1 MRIDLYNIKKK
12 GMQMAVVTTG
22 AVLMSFTSLFAVPGF
37 SVIAEETK
45 EEVEQQKEEA
55 QQGQAEAKANAEK
68 YQKKVDKLT
77 ATVNELDKQ
86 ATDISTQIV
95 QKKQEAD
102 DLQTEIDETQTKLAE
117 AQVSEDNQYV
127 AMKKRIQYLY
137 EEGDVEYIDAL
148 MSSASFE
155 DSLNKSEYVDQLSSY
170 DQKQLDK
177 LVKTKNDIAE
187 YEQTLKDDLADVK
200 KVQADLEQKQS
211 DLDAVIS
218 QKNEEINK
226 YSGDAAMQQ
235 ALAEEYARQESELDD
250 KLAEIARQEAAR
262 LEEERKQ
269 EELRKQQEQQEDNN
283 GGADDTDNS
292 GSDDNSG
299 GDDSN
304 NTGGSSTGTGRFIW
318 PVSGPITDYFGPRES
333 PTAGA
338 SSNHMGI
345 DIGCSYGVPIAA
357 ADSGVVTVAE
367 WGESGG
373 NYVMIDHGNG
383 FVTMYLH
390 NSSLAVSVG
399 DVVSQGQTIAY
410 AGSTGYSTGTHCHFS
425 VFLNGSYVNPLDYL

>member
-1 MRIDLYNIKKK
+1 MRIDLYKIKKK
-12 GMQMAVVTTG
+12 GMQVAVVTTG
-22 AVLMSFTSLFAVPGF
+22 ALLMSFTSIFAAPVF
-37 SVIAEETK
+37 SVHAEETK
-45 EEVEQQKEEA
+45 EDVEQQKEEA
-55 QQGQAEAKANAEK
+55 QQAQEEANANAEK

-77 ATVNELDKQ
+77 AAVNELDKQ

-95 QKKQEAD
+95 EKKQQAE
-102 DLQTEIDETQTKLAE
+102 DLQNEIDETQTKLAE
-117 AQVSEDNQYV
+117 AQVSEDNQYE

-137 EEGDVEYIDAL
+137 EEGDVAYIDAL

-155 DSLNKSEYVDQLSSY
+155 DSLNKSEYVDQLSTY
-170 DQKQLDK
+170 DQKQLNK

-187 YEQTLKDDLADVK
+187 YQQTLKDDLADVE
-200 KVQADLEQKQS
+200 KVKADLETKQADL
-211 DLDAVIS
+211 DDVIS
-218 QKNEEINK
+218 QKNAEINK
-226 YSGDAAMQQ
+226 YSDDVEMQK
-235 ALAEEYARQESELDD
+235 ALAAEYAKQESELDD
-250 KLAEIARQEAAR
+250 KLAELARQEQQR

-269 EELRKQQEQQEDNN
+269 REAEQQQQDNN
-283 GGADDTDNS
+283 GGSDNS
-292 GSDDNSG
+292 GSDSDNSG
-299 GDDSN
+299 SN
-304 NTGGSSTGTGRFIW
+304 NGGSGQFIW

-357 ADSGVVTVAE
+357 ADAGVVTVAE

>member
-1 MRIDLYNIKKK
+1 MMRIDLYKIKKK
-12 GMQMAVVTTG
+12 GMQVAVVTTG
-22 AVLMSFTSLFAVPGF
+22 ALLMSFTSIFAAPVF
-37 SVIAEETK
+37 SVHAEETK
-45 EEVEQQKEEA
+45 EDVEQQKEEA
-55 QQGQAEAKANAEK
+55 QQAQEEANDNAEK

-77 ATVNELDKQ
+77 AAVNELDKQ

-95 QKKQEAD
+95 EKKQQAE
-102 DLQTEIDETQTKLAE
+102 DLQNEIDETQTKLAE
-117 AQVSEDNQYV
+117 AQVSEDNQYE

-137 EEGDVEYIDAL
+137 EEGDVAYIDAL

-155 DSLNKSEYVDQLSSY
+155 DSLNKSEYVDQLSTY
-170 DQKQLDK
+170 DQKQLNK

-187 YEQTLKDDLADVK
+187 YQQTLKDDLADVE
-200 KVQADLEQKQS
+200 KVKADLETKQADL
-211 DLDAVIS
+211 DDVIS
-218 QKNEEINK
+218 QKNAEINK
-226 YSGDAAMQQ
+226 YSDDVEMQK
-235 ALAEEYARQESELDD
+235 ALAAEYAKQESELDD
-250 KLAEIARQEAAR
+250 KLAELARQEQQR

-269 EELRKQQEQQEDNN
+269 REAEQQQQDNN
-283 GGADDTDNS
+283 GGSDNS
-292 GSDDNSG
+292 GSDSDNSG
-299 GDDSN
+299 SN
-304 NTGGSSTGTGRFIW
+304 NGGSTTGSGQFIW

-357 ADSGVVTVAE
+357 ADAGVVTVAE

>member
-1 MRIDLYNIKKK
+1 
-12 GMQMAVVTTG
+12 
-22 AVLMSFTSLFAVPGF
+22 MSFTSLFAVPGF
-37 SVIAEETK
+37 SVHAEETK

-86 ATDISTQIV
+86 VTDISTQIV

>member
-1 MRIDLYNIKKK
+1 MMRIDLYKIKKK
-12 GMQMAVVTTG
+12 GMQVAVVTTG
-22 AVLMSFTSLFAVPGF
+22 ALLMSFTSIFAAPVF
-37 SVIAEETK
+37 SVHAEETK
-45 EEVEQQKEEA
+45 EDVEQQKEEA
-55 QQGQAEAKANAEK
+55 QQAQEEANANAEK

-77 ATVNELDKQ
+77 AAVNELDKQ

-95 QKKQEAD
+95 EKKQQAE
-102 DLQTEIDETQTKLAE
+102 DLQNEIDETQTKLAE
-117 AQVSEDNQYV
+117 AQVSEDNQYE

-137 EEGDVEYIDAL
+137 EEGDVAYIDAL

-155 DSLNKSEYVDQLSSY
+155 DSLNKSEYVDQLSTY
-170 DQKQLDK
+170 DQKQLNK

-187 YEQTLKDDLADVK
+187 YQQTLKDDLADVE
-200 KVQADLEQKQS
+200 KVKADLETKQADL
-211 DLDAVIS
+211 DDVIS
-218 QKNEEINK
+218 QKNAEINK
-226 YSGDAAMQQ
+226 YSDDVEMQK
-235 ALAEEYARQESELDD
+235 ALAAEYAKQESELDD
-250 KLAEIARQEAAR
+250 KLAELARQEQQR

-269 EELRKQQEQQEDNN
+269 REAEQQQQDNN
-283 GGADDTDNS
+283 GGSDNS
-292 GSDDNSG
+292 GSDSG
-299 GDDSN
+299 ST
-304 NTGGSSTGTGRFIW
+304 TGSGQFIW

-357 ADSGVVTVAE
+357 ADAGVVTVAE

>member
-1 MRIDLYNIKKK
+1 MMRIDLYKIKKK
-12 GMQMAVVTTG
+12 GMQVAVVTTG
-22 AVLMSFTSLFAVPGF
+22 ALLMSFTTIFAAPVF
-37 SVIAEETK
+37 SVHAEETK

-55 QQGQAEAKANAEK
+55 QQAQEEANANAEK

-77 ATVNELDKQ
+77 AAVNELDKQ

-95 QKKQEAD
+95 EKKQEAE
-102 DLQTEIDETQTKLAE
+102 DLQNEIDETQTKLAE
-117 AQVSEDNQYV
+117 AQVSEDNQYE

-137 EEGDVEYIDAL
+137 EEGDVAYIDAL

-155 DSLNKSEYVDQLSSY
+155 DSLNKSEYVDQLSTY
-170 DQKQLDK
+170 DQKQLNK
-177 LVKTKNDIAE
+177 LVKTKNDKAE
-187 YEQTLKDDLADVK
+187 YQQTLKDDLADVE
-200 KVQADLEQKQS
+200 KVKADLETKQADL
-211 DLDAVIS
+211 DDVIS
-218 QKNEEINK
+218 QKNAEINK
-226 YSGDAAMQQ
+226 YSDDVEMQK
-235 ALAEEYARQESELDD
+235 ALAAEYAKQESELDD
-250 KLAEIARQEAAR
+250 KLAELARQEQQR

-269 EELRKQQEQQEDNN
+269 REAEQQQQDNN
-283 GGADDTDNS
+283 GGSDNS
-292 GSDDNSG
+292 GSDSDNSG
-299 GDDSN
+299 SN
-304 NTGGSSTGTGRFIW
+304 NGGSTTGSGRFIW

>member
-1 MRIDLYNIKKK
+1 MMRIDLYKIKKK
-12 GMQMAVVTTG
+12 GMQVAVVTTG
-22 AVLMSFTSLFAVPGF
+22 ALLMSFTSIFAAPVF
-37 SVIAEETK
+37 SVHAEETK
-45 EEVEQQKEEA
+45 EDVEQQKEEA
-55 QQGQAEAKANAEK
+55 QQAQEEANANAEK

-77 ATVNELDKQ
+77 AAVNELDKQ

-95 QKKQEAD
+95 EKKQQAE
-102 DLQTEIDETQTKLAE
+102 DLQNEIDETQTKLAE
-117 AQVSEDNQYV
+117 AQVSEDNQYE

-137 EEGDVEYIDAL
+137 EEGDVAYIDAL

-155 DSLNKSEYVDQLSSY
+155 DSLNKSEYVDQLSTY
-170 DQKQLDK
+170 DQKQLNK

-187 YEQTLKDDLADVK
+187 YQQTLKDDLADVE
-200 KVQADLEQKQS
+200 KVKADLETKQADL
-211 DLDAVIS
+211 DDVIS
-218 QKNEEINK
+218 QKNAEINK
-226 YSGDAAMQQ
+226 YSDDVEMQK
-235 ALAEEYARQESELDD
+235 ALAAEYAKQESELDD
-250 KLAEIARQEAAR
+250 KLAELARQEQQR

-269 EELRKQQEQQEDNN
+269 REAEQQQQDNN
-283 GGADDTDNS
+283 GGSDNS
-292 GSDDNSG
+292 GSDSDNSG
-299 GDDSN
+299 SN
-304 NTGGSSTGTGRFIW
+304 NGGSTTGSGQFIW

-357 ADSGVVTVAE
+357 ADAGVVTVAE

-425 VFLNGSYVNPLDYL
+425 VFLKGSYVNPLDYL

>member
-1 MRIDLYNIKKK
+1 MRIDLYKIKKK
-12 GMQMAVVTTG
+12 GMQVAVVTTG
-22 AVLMSFTSLFAVPGF
+22 ALLMSFTSIFAAPVF
-37 SVIAEETK
+37 SVHAEETK

-55 QQGQAEAKANAEK
+55 QQAQEEANANAEK

-77 ATVNELDKQ
+77 AAVNELDKQ

-95 QKKQEAD
+95 EKKQEAEN
-102 DLQTEIDETQTKLAE
+102 LQNEIDETQTKLAE
-117 AQVSEDNQYV
+117 AQVSEDNQYE

-137 EEGDVEYIDAL
+137 EEGDVAYIDAL

-155 DSLNKSEYVDQLSSY
+155 DSLNKSEYVDQLSTY
-170 DQKQLDK
+170 DQKQLNK

-187 YEQTLKDDLADVK
+187 YQQTLKDDLADVE
-200 KVQADLEQKQS
+200 KVKADLETKQADL
-211 DLDAVIS
+211 DDVIS
-218 QKNEEINK
+218 QKNAEINK
-226 YSGDAAMQQ
+226 YSDDVEMQK
-235 ALAEEYARQESELDD
+235 ALAAEYAKQESELDD
-250 KLAEIARQEAAR
+250 KLAELARQEQQR
-262 LEEERKQ
+262 LEAERKQ
-269 EELRKQQEQQEDNN
+269 REAEQQQQDNN
-283 GGADDTDNS
+283 GGSDNS
-292 GSDDNSG
+292 GSDSDNSG
-299 GDDSN
+299 SN
-304 NTGGSSTGTGRFIW
+304 NGGSTTGSGQFIW

-357 ADSGVVTVAE
+357 ADAGVVTVAE

>member
-1 MRIDLYNIKKK
+1 MRIDLYKIKKK
-12 GMQMAVVTTG
+12 GMQVAVVTTG
-22 AVLMSFTSLFAVPGF
+22 ALLMSFTSIFAAPVF
-37 SVIAEETK
+37 SVHAEETK
-45 EEVEQQKEEA
+45 EDVEQQKEEA
-55 QQGQAEAKANAEK
+55 QQAQEEANANAEK

-77 ATVNELDKQ
+77 AAVNELDKQ

-95 QKKQEAD
+95 EKKQQAE
-102 DLQTEIDETQTKLAE
+102 DLQNEIDETQTKLAE
-117 AQVSEDNQYV
+117 AQVSEDNQYE

-137 EEGDVEYIDAL
+137 EEGDVAYIDAL

-155 DSLNKSEYVDQLSSY
+155 DSLNKSEYVDQLSTY
-170 DQKQLDK
+170 DQKQLNK

-187 YEQTLKDDLADVK
+187 YQQTLKDDLADVE
-200 KVQADLEQKQS
+200 KVKADLETKQADL
-211 DLDAVIS
+211 DDVIS
-218 QKNEEINK
+218 QKNAEINK
-226 YSGDAAMQQ
+226 YSDDVEMQK
-235 ALAEEYARQESELDD
+235 ALAAEYAKQESELDD
-250 KLAEIARQEAAR
+250 KLAELARQEQQR

-269 EELRKQQEQQEDNN
+269 REAEQQQDNN
-283 GGADDTDNS
+283 GGSDNS
-292 GSDDNSG
+292 GSDSDNSG
-299 GDDSN
+299 SN
-304 NTGGSSTGTGRFIW
+304 NGGSTTGSGQFIW

-357 ADSGVVTVAE
+357 ADAGVVTVAE

>member
-1 MRIDLYNIKKK
+1 MRIDLYKIKKK
-12 GMQMAVVTTG
+12 GMQVAVVTTG
-22 AVLMSFTSLFAVPGF
+22 ALLMSFTSIFASPVF
-37 SVIAEETK
+37 SVHAEETK
-45 EEVEQQKEEA
+45 EDVEQQKEEA
-55 QQGQAEAKANAEK
+55 QQAQEEANANAEK

-77 ATVNELDKQ
+77 AAVNELDKQ

-95 QKKQEAD
+95 EKKQQAE
-102 DLQTEIDETQTKLAE
+102 DLQNEIDETQTKLAE
-117 AQVSEDNQYV
+117 AQVSEDNQYE

-137 EEGDVEYIDAL
+137 EEGDVAYIDAL

-155 DSLNKSEYVDQLSSY
+155 DSLNKSEYVDQLSTY
-170 DQKQLDK
+170 DQKQLNK

-187 YEQTLKDDLADVK
+187 YQQTLKDDLADVE
-200 KVQADLEQKQS
+200 KVKADLETKQADL
-211 DLDAVIS
+211 DDVIS
-218 QKNEEINK
+218 QKNAEINK
-226 YSGDAAMQQ
+226 YSDDVEMQK
-235 ALAEEYARQESELDD
+235 ALAAEYAKQESELDD
-250 KLAEIARQEAAR
+250 KLAELARQEQQR

-269 EELRKQQEQQEDNN
+269 REAEQQQQDNN
-283 GGADDTDNS
+283 GGSDNS
-292 GSDDNSG
+292 GSDSDNSG
-299 GDDSN
+299 SN
-304 NTGGSSTGTGRFIW
+304 NGGSTTGSGQFIW

-357 ADSGVVTVAE
+357 ADAGVVTVAE

>member
-1 MRIDLYNIKKK
+1 MRIDLYKIKKK
-12 GMQMAVVTTG
+12 GMQVAVVTTG
-22 AVLMSFTSLFAVPGF
+22 ALLMSFTSIFAAPVF
-37 SVIAEETK
+37 SVHAEETK
-45 EEVEQQKEEA
+45 EDVEQQKEEA
-55 QQGQAEAKANAEK
+55 QQAQEEANANAEK

-77 ATVNELDKQ
+77 AAVNELDKQ

-95 QKKQEAD
+95 EKKQQAE
-102 DLQTEIDETQTKLAE
+102 DLQNEIDETQTKLAE
-117 AQVSEDNQYV
+117 AQVSEDNQYE

-137 EEGDVEYIDAL
+137 EEGDVAYIDAL

-155 DSLNKSEYVDQLSSY
+155 DSLNKSEYVDQLSTY
-170 DQKQLDK
+170 DQKQLNK

-187 YEQTLKDDLADVK
+187 YQQTLKDDLADVE
-200 KVQADLEQKQS
+200 KVKADLETKQADL
-211 DLDAVIS
+211 DDVIS
-218 QKNEEINK
+218 QKNAEINK
-226 YSGDAAMQQ
+226 YSDDVEMQK
-235 ALAEEYARQESELDD
+235 ALAAEYAKQESELDD
-250 KLAEIARQEAAR
+250 KLAELARQEQQR

-269 EELRKQQEQQEDNN
+269 REAEQQQQDNN
-283 GGADDTDNS
+283 GGSDNS
-292 GSDDNSG
+292 GSDSGNSG
-299 GDDSN
+299 SN
-304 NTGGSSTGTGRFIW
+304 NGGSTTGSGQFIW

-357 ADSGVVTVAE
+357 ADAGVVTVAE

>member
-1 MRIDLYNIKKK
+1 
-12 GMQMAVVTTG
+12 
-22 AVLMSFTSLFAVPGF
+22 MSFTSIFAAPVF
-37 SVIAEETK
+37 SVHAEETK
-45 EEVEQQKEEA
+45 EDVEQQKEEA
-55 QQGQAEAKANAEK
+55 QQAQEEANANAEK

-77 ATVNELDKQ
+77 AAVNELDKQ

-95 QKKQEAD
+95 EKKQQAE
-102 DLQTEIDETQTKLAE
+102 DLQNEIDETQTKLAE
-117 AQVSEDNQYV
+117 AQVSEDNQYE

-137 EEGDVEYIDAL
+137 EEGDVAYIDAL

-155 DSLNKSEYVDQLSSY
+155 DSLNKSEYVDQLSTY
-170 DQKQLDK
+170 DQKQLNK

-187 YEQTLKDDLADVK
+187 YQQTLKDDLADVE
-200 KVQADLEQKQS
+200 KVKADLETKQADL
-211 DLDAVIS
+211 DDVIS
-218 QKNEEINK
+218 QKNAEINK
-226 YSGDAAMQQ
+226 YSDDVEMQK
-235 ALAEEYARQESELDD
+235 ALAAEYAKQESELDD
-250 KLAEIARQEAAR
+250 KLAELARQEQQR

-269 EELRKQQEQQEDNN
+269 REAEQQQQDNN
-283 GGADDTDNS
+283 GGSDNS
-292 GSDDNSG
+292 GSDSDNSG
-299 GDDSN
+299 SN
-304 NTGGSSTGTGRFIW
+304 NGGSTTGSGQFIW

-357 ADSGVVTVAE
+357 ADAGVVTVAE
-367 WGESGG
+367 WGDSGG

>member
-1 MRIDLYNIKKK
+1 MMRIDLYKIKKK
-12 GMQMAVVTTG
+12 GMQVAVVTTG
-22 AVLMSFTSLFAVPGF
+22 ALLMSFTSIFAAPVF
-37 SVIAEETK
+37 SVHAEETK
-45 EEVEQQKEEA
+45 EDVEQQKEEA
-55 QQGQAEAKANAEK
+55 QQAQEEANANAEK

-77 ATVNELDKQ
+77 AAVNELDKQ

-95 QKKQEAD
+95 EKKQQAE
-102 DLQTEIDETQTKLAE
+102 DLQNEIDETQTKLAE
-117 AQVSEDNQYV
+117 AQVSEDNQYE

-137 EEGDVEYIDAL
+137 EEGDVAYIDAL

-155 DSLNKSEYVDQLSSY
+155 DSLNKSEYVDQLSTY
-170 DQKQLDK
+170 DQKQLNK

-187 YEQTLKDDLADVK
+187 YQQTLKDDLADVE
-200 KVQADLEQKQS
+200 KVKADLETKQADL
-211 DLDAVIS
+211 DDVIS
-218 QKNEEINK
+218 QKNAEINK
-226 YSGDAAMQQ
+226 YSDDVEMQK
-235 ALAEEYARQESELDD
+235 ALAAEYAKQESELDD
-250 KLAEIARQEAAR
+250 KLAELARQEQQR

-269 EELRKQQEQQEDNN
+269 REAEQQQQDNN
-283 GGADDTDNS
+283 GGSDNS
-292 GSDDNSG
+292 GSDSDNG
-299 GDDSN
+299 GSN
-304 NTGGSSTGTGRFIW
+304 NGGSTTGSGQFIW

-357 ADSGVVTVAE
+357 ADAGVVTVAE

>member
-1 MRIDLYNIKKK
+1 MRIDLYKIKKK
-12 GMQMAVVTTG
+12 GMQVAVVTTG
-22 AVLMSFTSLFAVPGF
+22 ALLMSFTSMFAAPVF
-37 SVIAEETK
+37 SVHAEETK

-55 QQGQAEAKANAEK
+55 QQAQEEANANAEK

-77 ATVNELDKQ
+77 AAVNELDKQ

-95 QKKQEAD
+95 EKKQEAEN
-102 DLQTEIDETQTKLAE
+102 LQNEIDETQTKLAE
-117 AQVSEDNQYV
+117 AQVSEDNQYE

-137 EEGDVEYIDAL
+137 EEGDVAYIDAL

-155 DSLNKSEYVDQLSSY
+155 DSLNKSEYVDQLSTY
-170 DQKQLDK
+170 DQKQLNK

-187 YEQTLKDDLADVK
+187 YQQTLKDDLADVK
-200 KVQADLEQKQS
+200 KVKADLETKQADL
-211 DLDAVIS
+211 DDVIS
-218 QKNEEINK
+218 QKNAEINK
-226 YSGDAAMQQ
+226 YSDDVEMQK
-235 ALAEEYARQESELDD
+235 ALAAEYAKQESELDD
-250 KLAEIARQEAAR
+250 KLAELARQEQQR
-262 LEEERKQ
+262 LENERKQ
-269 EELRKQQEQQEDNN
+269 REAEQQQQDNN
-283 GGADDTDNS
+283 GGSDNS
-292 GSDDNSG
+292 GSDSDNSG
-299 GDDSN
+299 SN
-304 NTGGSSTGTGRFIW
+304 NGGSTTGSGQFIW

-357 ADSGVVTVAE
+357 ADAGVVTVAE

>member
-1 MRIDLYNIKKK
+1 MMRIDLYKIKKK
-12 GMQMAVVTTG
+12 GMQVAVVTTG
-22 AVLMSFTSLFAVPGF
+22 ALLMSFTSIFAAPVF
-37 SVIAEETK
+37 SVHAEETK
-45 EEVEQQKEEA
+45 EDVEQQKEEA
-55 QQGQAEAKANAEK
+55 QQAQEEANANAEK

-77 ATVNELDKQ
+77 AAVNELDKQ

-95 QKKQEAD
+95 EKKQQAE
-102 DLQTEIDETQTKLAE
+102 DLQNEIDETQTKLAE
-117 AQVSEDNQYV
+117 AQVSEDNQYE

-137 EEGDVEYIDAL
+137 EEGDVAYIDAL

-155 DSLNKSEYVDQLSSY
+155 DSLNKSEYVDQLSTY
-170 DQKQLDK
+170 DQKQLNK

-187 YEQTLKDDLADVK
+187 YQQTLKDDLADVE
-200 KVQADLEQKQS
+200 KVKADLETKQADL
-211 DLDAVIS
+211 DDVIS
-218 QKNEEINK
+218 QKNAEINK
-226 YSGDAAMQQ
+226 YSDDVEMQK
-235 ALAEEYARQESELDD
+235 ALAAEYAKQESELDD
-250 KLAEIARQEAAR
+250 KLAELARQEQQR

-269 EELRKQQEQQEDNN
+269 REAEQQQQDNN
-283 GGADDTDNS
+283 GGSDNS
-292 GSDDNSG
+292 GSDSDN
-299 GDDSN
+299 
-304 NTGGSSTGTGRFIW
+304 GGSTTGSGQFIW

-357 ADSGVVTVAE
+357 ADAGVVTVAE

>member
-1 MRIDLYNIKKK
+1 MMRIDLYKIKKK
-12 GMQMAVVTTG
+12 GMQVAVVTTG
-22 AVLMSFTSLFAVPGF
+22 ALLMSFTSIFAAPVF
-37 SVIAEETK
+37 SVHAEETK
-45 EEVEQQKEEA
+45 EDVEQQKEEA
-55 QQGQAEAKANAEK
+55 QQAQEEANANAEK

-77 ATVNELDKQ
+77 AAVNELDKQ

-95 QKKQEAD
+95 EKKQQAE
-102 DLQTEIDETQTKLAE
+102 DLQNEIDETQTKLAE
-117 AQVSEDNQYV
+117 AQVSEDNQYE

-137 EEGDVEYIDAL
+137 EEGDVAYIDAL

-155 DSLNKSEYVDQLSSY
+155 DSLNKSEYVDQLSTY
-170 DQKQLDK
+170 DQKQLNK

-187 YEQTLKDDLADVK
+187 YQQTLKDDLADVE
-200 KVQADLEQKQS
+200 KVKADLETKQADL
-211 DLDAVIS
+211 DDVIS
-218 QKNEEINK
+218 QKNAEINK
-226 YSGDAAMQQ
+226 YSDDVEIQK
-235 ALAEEYARQESELDD
+235 ALAAEYAKQESELDD
-250 KLAEIARQEAAR
+250 KLAELARQEQQR

-269 EELRKQQEQQEDNN
+269 REAEQQQQDNN
-283 GGADDTDNS
+283 GGSDNS
-292 GSDDNSG
+292 GSDSDNSG
-299 GDDSN
+299 SN
-304 NTGGSSTGTGRFIW
+304 NGGSTTGSGQFIW

-357 ADSGVVTVAE
+357 ADAGVVTVAE

>member
-1 MRIDLYNIKKK
+1 MMRIDLYKIKKK
-12 GMQMAVVTTG
+12 GMQVAVVTTG
-22 AVLMSFTSLFAVPGF
+22 ALLMSFTSIFAAPVF
-37 SVIAEETK
+37 SVHAEETK
-45 EEVEQQKEEA
+45 EDVEQQKEEA
-55 QQGQAEAKANAEK
+55 QQAQEEANANAEK

-77 ATVNELDKQ
+77 AAVNELDKQ

-95 QKKQEAD
+95 EKKQQAE
-102 DLQTEIDETQTKLAE
+102 DLQNEIDETQTKLAE
-117 AQVSEDNQYV
+117 AQVSEDNQYE
-127 AMKKRIQYLY
+127 AMKKMIQYLY
-137 EEGDVEYIDAL
+137 EEGDVAYIDAL

-155 DSLNKSEYVDQLSSY
+155 DSLNKSEYVDQLSTY
-170 DQKQLDK
+170 DQKQLNK

-187 YEQTLKDDLADVK
+187 YQQTLKDDLADVE
-200 KVQADLEQKQS
+200 KVKADLETKQADL
-211 DLDAVIS
+211 DDVIS
-218 QKNEEINK
+218 QKNAEINK
-226 YSGDAAMQQ
+226 YSDDVEMQK
-235 ALAEEYARQESELDD
+235 ALAAEYAKQESELDD
-250 KLAEIARQEAAR
+250 KLAELARQEQQR

-269 EELRKQQEQQEDNN
+269 REAEQQQQDNN
-283 GGADDTDNS
+283 GGSDNS
-292 GSDDNSG
+292 GSDSDNSG
-299 GDDSN
+299 SN
-304 NTGGSSTGTGRFIW
+304 NGGSTTGSGQFIW

-333 PTAGA
+333 PAAGA

-357 ADSGVVTVAE
+357 ADAGVVTVAE

>member
-1 MRIDLYNIKKK
+1 MMRIDLYKIKKK
-12 GMQMAVVTTG
+12 GMQVAVVTTG
-22 AVLMSFTSLFAVPGF
+22 ALLMSFTSIFAAPVF
-37 SVIAEETK
+37 SVHAEETK
-45 EEVEQQKEEA
+45 EDVEQQKEEA
-55 QQGQAEAKANAEK
+55 QQAQEEANANAEK

-77 ATVNELDKQ
+77 AAVNELDKQ

-95 QKKQEAD
+95 EKKQQAE
-102 DLQTEIDETQTKLAE
+102 DLQNEIDETQTKLAE
-117 AQVSEDNQYV
+117 AQVSEDNQYE

-137 EEGDVEYIDAL
+137 EEGDVAYIDAL

-155 DSLNKSEYVDQLSSY
+155 DSLNKSEYVDQLSTY
-170 DQKQLDK
+170 DQKQLNK

-187 YEQTLKDDLADVK
+187 YQQTLKDDLADVE
-200 KVQADLEQKQS
+200 KVKAALETKQADL
-211 DLDAVIS
+211 DDVIS
-218 QKNEEINK
+218 QKNAEINK
-226 YSGDAAMQQ
+226 YSDDVEMQK
-235 ALAEEYARQESELDD
+235 ALAAEYAKQESELDD
-250 KLAEIARQEAAR
+250 KLAELARQEQQR

-269 EELRKQQEQQEDNN
+269 REAEQQQQDNN
-283 GGADDTDNS
+283 GGSDNS
-292 GSDDNSG
+292 GSDSDNSG
-299 GDDSN
+299 SN
-304 NTGGSSTGTGRFIW
+304 NGGSTTGSGQFIW

-357 ADSGVVTVAE
+357 ADAGVVTVAE

>member
-1 MRIDLYNIKKK
+1 MMRIDLYKIKKK
-12 GMQMAVVTTG
+12 GMQVAVVTTG
-22 AVLMSFTSLFAVPGF
+22 ALLMSFTSIFAAPVF
-37 SVIAEETK
+37 SVHAEETK
-45 EEVEQQKEEA
+45 EDVEQQKEEA
-55 QQGQAEAKANAEK
+55 QQAQEEANANAEK

-77 ATVNELDKQ
+77 AAVNELDKQ

-95 QKKQEAD
+95 EKKQQAE
-102 DLQTEIDETQTKLAE
+102 DLQNEIDETQTKLAE
-117 AQVSEDNQYV
+117 AQVSEDNQYE

-137 EEGDVEYIDAL
+137 EEGDVAYIDAL

-155 DSLNKSEYVDQLSSY
+155 DSLNKSEYVDQLSTY
-170 DQKQLDK
+170 DQKQLNK

-187 YEQTLKDDLADVK
+187 YQQTLKDDLADVE
-200 KVQADLEQKQS
+200 KVKADLETKQADL
-211 DLDAVIS
+211 DDVIS
-218 QKNEEINK
+218 QKNAEINK
-226 YSGDAAMQQ
+226 YSDDVEMQK
-235 ALAEEYARQESELDD
+235 ALAAEYAKQESELDD
-250 KLAEIARQEAAR
+250 KLAEFARQEQQR

-269 EELRKQQEQQEDNN
+269 REAEQQQQDNN
-283 GGADDTDNS
+283 GGSDNS
-292 GSDDNSG
+292 GSDSDNSG
-299 GDDSN
+299 SN
-304 NTGGSSTGTGRFIW
+304 NGGSTTGSGQFIW

-357 ADSGVVTVAE
+357 ADAGVVTVAE

>member
-1 MRIDLYNIKKK
+1 MMRIDLYKIKKK
-12 GMQMAVVTTG
+12 GMQAAVVTTG
-22 AVLMSFTSLFAVPGF
+22 ALLMSFTSIFAAPVF
-37 SVIAEETK
+37 SVHAEETK
-45 EEVEQQKEEA
+45 EDVEQQKEEA
-55 QQGQAEAKANAEK
+55 QQAQEEANANAEK

-77 ATVNELDKQ
+77 AAVNELDKQ

-95 QKKQEAD
+95 EKKQQAE
-102 DLQTEIDETQTKLAE
+102 DLQNEIDETQTKLAE
-117 AQVSEDNQYV
+117 AQVSEDNQYE

-137 EEGDVEYIDAL
+137 EEGDVAYIDAL

-155 DSLNKSEYVDQLSSY
+155 DSLNKSEYVDQLSTY
-170 DQKQLDK
+170 DQKQLNK

-187 YEQTLKDDLADVK
+187 YQQTLKDDLADVE
-200 KVQADLEQKQS
+200 KVKADLETKQADL
-211 DLDAVIS
+211 DDVIS
-218 QKNEEINK
+218 QKNAEINK
-226 YSGDAAMQQ
+226 YSDDVEMQK
-235 ALAEEYARQESELDD
+235 ALAAEYAKQESELDD
-250 KLAEIARQEAAR
+250 KLAELARQEQQR

-269 EELRKQQEQQEDNN
+269 REAEQQQQDNN
-283 GGADDTDNS
+283 GGSDNS
-292 GSDDNSG
+292 GSDSDNSG
-299 GDDSN
+299 SN
-304 NTGGSSTGTGRFIW
+304 NGGSTTGSGQFIW

-357 ADSGVVTVAE
+357 ADAGVVTVAE

>member
-1 MRIDLYNIKKK
+1 MKISLYRLKKK
-12 GMQMAVVTTG
+12 GMKAALVTTG
-22 AVLMSFTSLFAVPGF
+22 ALLMSFTTVFTAPQF
-37 SVIAEETK
+37 SVHAEDSK

-55 QQGQAEAKANAEK
+55 QQGQAEAKANAAK

-77 ATVNELDKQ
+77 AAVNELDKQ

-95 QKKQEAD
+95 NKKQEAE

-117 AQVSEDNQYV
+117 AQVSEDNQYE

-137 EEGDVEYIDAL
+137 EEGDVAYIDAL

-155 DSLNKSEYVDQLSSY
+155 DSLNKAEYVDQISSY
-170 DQKQLDK
+170 DQKQLNK
-177 LVKTKNDIAE
+177 LVKTKNDIAK
-187 YEQTLKDDLADVK
+187 YEQTLKDDLADVE
-200 KVQADLEQKQS
+200 KVQAELEQKQS
-211 DLDAVIS
+211 ELDDVIS

-226 YSGDAAMQQ
+226 YSGDVAMQQ

-269 EELRKQQEQQEDNN
+269 REAEQQQQQQQQDN
-283 GGADDTDNS
+283 NS
-292 GSDDNSG
+292 GSDDSNSGSDDSNGGSDNNSG
-299 GDDSN
+299 GST
-304 NTGGSSTGTGRFIW
+304 TGSGRFIW

-338 SSNHMGI
+338 STNHMGI

>member
-1 MRIDLYNIKKK
+1 MMRIDLYKIKKK
-12 GMQMAVVTTG
+12 GMQVAVVTTG
-22 AVLMSFTSLFAVPGF
+22 ALLMSFTSIFAAPVF
-37 SVIAEETK
+37 SVHAEETK
-45 EEVEQQKEEA
+45 EDVEQQKEEA
-55 QQGQAEAKANAEK
+55 QQAQEEANANAEK

-77 ATVNELDKQ
+77 AAVNELDKQ

-95 QKKQEAD
+95 EKKQQAE
-102 DLQTEIDETQTKLAE
+102 DLQNEIDETQTKLAE
-117 AQVSEDNQYV
+117 AQVSEDNQYE

-137 EEGDVEYIDAL
+137 EEGDVAYIDAL

-155 DSLNKSEYVDQLSSY
+155 DSLNKSEYVDQLSAY
-170 DQKQLDK
+170 DQKQLNK

-187 YEQTLKDDLADVK
+187 YQQTLKDDLADVE
-200 KVQADLEQKQS
+200 KVKADLETKQADL
-211 DLDAVIS
+211 DDVIS
-218 QKNEEINK
+218 QKNAEINK
-226 YSGDAAMQQ
+226 YSDDVEMQK
-235 ALAEEYARQESELDD
+235 ALAAEYAKQESELDD
-250 KLAEIARQEAAR
+250 KLAELARQEQQR

-269 EELRKQQEQQEDNN
+269 REAEQQQQDNN
-283 GGADDTDNS
+283 GGSDNS
-292 GSDDNSG
+292 GSDSDNSG
-299 GDDSN
+299 SN
-304 NTGGSSTGTGRFIW
+304 NGGSTTGSGQFIW

-357 ADSGVVTVAE
+357 ADAGVVTVAE

>member
-1 MRIDLYNIKKK
+1 MMRIDLYKIKKK
-12 GMQMAVVTTG
+12 GMQVAVVTTG
-22 AVLMSFTSLFAVPGF
+22 ALLMSFTAILAAPVF
-37 SVIAEETK
+37 SVHAEETK
-45 EEVEQQKEEA
+45 EDVEQQKEEA
-55 QQGQAEAKANAEK
+55 QQAQEEANANAEK

-77 ATVNELDKQ
+77 AAVNELDKQ

-95 QKKQEAD
+95 EKKQQAE
-102 DLQTEIDETQTKLAE
+102 DLQNEIDETQTKLAE
-117 AQVSEDNQYV
+117 AQVSEDNQYE

-137 EEGDVEYIDAL
+137 EEGDVAYIDAL

-155 DSLNKSEYVDQLSSY
+155 DSLNKSEYVDQLSTY
-170 DQKQLDK
+170 DQKQLNK

-187 YEQTLKDDLADVK
+187 YQQTLKDDLADVE
-200 KVQADLEQKQS
+200 KVKADLETKQADL
-211 DLDAVIS
+211 DDVIS
-218 QKNEEINK
+218 QKNAEINK
-226 YSGDAAMQQ
+226 YSDDVEMQK
-235 ALAEEYARQESELDD
+235 ALAAEYAKQESELDD
-250 KLAEIARQEAAR
+250 KLAELARQEQQR

-269 EELRKQQEQQEDNN
+269 REAEQQQQDNN
-283 GGADDTDNS
+283 GGSDNS
-292 GSDDNSG
+292 GSDSDNSG
-299 GDDSN
+299 SN
-304 NTGGSSTGTGRFIW
+304 NGGSTTGSGQFIW

-357 ADSGVVTVAE
+357 ADAGVVTVAE

>member
-1 MRIDLYNIKKK
+1 MLRRPRRMLSK
-12 GMQMAVVTTG
+12 
-22 AVLMSFTSLFAVPGF
+22 
-37 SVIAEETK
+37 
-45 EEVEQQKEEA
+45 QKEEA
-55 QQGQAEAKANAEK
+55 QQAQEEANANAEK

-77 ATVNELDKQ
+77 AAVNELDKQ

-95 QKKQEAD
+95 EKKQQAE
-102 DLQTEIDETQTKLAE
+102 DLQNEIDETQTKLAE
-117 AQVSEDNQYV
+117 AQVSEDNQYE

-137 EEGDVEYIDAL
+137 EEGDVAYIDAL

-155 DSLNKSEYVDQLSSY
+155 DSLNKSEYVDQLSTY
-170 DQKQLDK
+170 DQKRLNK

-187 YEQTLKDDLADVK
+187 YQQTLKDDLADVE
-200 KVQADLEQKQS
+200 KVKADLETKQADL
-211 DLDAVIS
+211 DDVIS
-218 QKNEEINK
+218 QKNAEINK
-226 YSGDAAMQQ
+226 YSDDVEMQK
-235 ALAEEYARQESELDD
+235 ALAAEYAKQESELDD
-250 KLAEIARQEAAR
+250 KLAELARQEQQR

-269 EELRKQQEQQEDNN
+269 REAEQQQQDNN
-283 GGADDTDNS
+283 GGSDNS
-292 GSDDNSG
+292 GSDSDNSG
-299 GDDSN
+299 SN
-304 NTGGSSTGTGRFIW
+304 NGGSTTGSGQFIW

-357 ADSGVVTVAE
+357 ADAGVVTVAE

>member
-1 MRIDLYNIKKK
+1 MMRIDLYKIKKK
-12 GMQMAVVTTG
+12 GMQVAVVTTG
-22 AVLMSFTSLFAVPGF
+22 ALLMSFTSIFAAPVF
-37 SVIAEETK
+37 SVHAEETK

-55 QQGQAEAKANAEK
+55 QQAQEEAKANAEK

-77 ATVNELDKQ
+77 AAVNELDKQ

-95 QKKQEAD
+95 EKKQEAE
-102 DLQTEIDETQTKLAE
+102 DLQNEIDETQTKLAE
-117 AQVSEDNQYV
+117 AQVSEDNQYE

-137 EEGDVEYIDAL
+137 EEGDVAYIDAL

-155 DSLNKSEYVDQLSSY
+155 DSLNKSEYVDQLSTY
-170 DQKQLDK
+170 DQKQLNK

-187 YEQTLKDDLADVK
+187 YQQTLKDDLADVE
-200 KVQADLEQKQS
+200 KVKADLETKQADL
-211 DLDAVIS
+211 DDVIS
-218 QKNEEINK
+218 QKNAEINK
-226 YSGDAAMQQ
+226 YSDDVDMQK
-235 ALAEEYARQESELDD
+235 ALAAEYAKQESELDD
-250 KLAEIARQEAAR
+250 KLAELARQEQQR
-262 LEEERKQ
+262 LEAERKQ
-269 EELRKQQEQQEDNN
+269 REAEQQQEDNN
-283 GGADDTDNS
+283 GGGDNS
-292 GSDDNSG
+292 GSDDSNS

-304 NTGGSSTGTGRFIW
+304 NGGSTTGSGQFIW

-357 ADSGVVTVAE
+357 ADAGVVTVAE

>member
-1 MRIDLYNIKKK
+1 MRIDLYKIKKK
-12 GMQMAVVTTG
+12 GMQVAVVTTG
-22 AVLMSFTSLFAVPGF
+22 ALLMSFTSIFAAPVF
-37 SVIAEETK
+37 SVHAEETK

-55 QQGQAEAKANAEK
+55 QQAQEEANANAEK

-77 ATVNELDKQ
+77 AAVNELDKQ

-95 QKKQEAD
+95 EKKQEAEN
-102 DLQTEIDETQTKLAE
+102 LQNEIDETQTKLAE
-117 AQVSEDNQYV
+117 AQVSEDNQYE

-137 EEGDVEYIDAL
+137 EEGDVAYIDAL

-155 DSLNKSEYVDQLSSY
+155 DSLNKSEYVDQLSTY
-170 DQKQLDK
+170 DQKQLNK

-187 YEQTLKDDLADVK
+187 YQQTLKDDLADVE
-200 KVQADLEQKQS
+200 KVKADLETKQADL
-211 DLDAVIS
+211 DDVIS
-218 QKNEEINK
+218 QKNAEINK
-226 YSGDAAMQQ
+226 YSDDVDMQK
-235 ALAEEYARQESELDD
+235 ALAAEYAKQESELDD
-250 KLAEIARQEAAR
+250 KLAELARQEQQR
-262 LEEERKQ
+262 LEAERKQ
-269 EELRKQQEQQEDNN
+269 REAEQQQEDNN
-283 GGADDTDNS
+283 GGGDNS
-292 GSDDNSG
+292 GSDDSNS

-304 NTGGSSTGTGRFIW
+304 NGGSTTGSGQFIW

-357 ADSGVVTVAE
+357 ADAGVVTVAE

>member
-1 MRIDLYNIKKK
+1 MRIDLYKIKKK
-12 GMQMAVVTTG
+12 GMQVAVVTTG
-22 AVLMSFTSLFAVPGF
+22 ALLMSFTSIFAAPVF
-37 SVIAEETK
+37 SVHAEETK
-45 EEVEQQKEEA
+45 EDVEQQKEEA
-55 QQGQAEAKANAEK
+55 QQAQEEANANAEK

-77 ATVNELDKQ
+77 AAVNELDKQ

-95 QKKQEAD
+95 EKKQQAE
-102 DLQTEIDETQTKLAE
+102 DLQNEIDETQTKLAE
-117 AQVSEDNQYV
+117 AQVSEDNQYE

-137 EEGDVEYIDAL
+137 EEGDVAYIDAL

-155 DSLNKSEYVDQLSSY
+155 DSLNKSEYVDQLSTY
-170 DQKQLDK
+170 DQKQLNK

-187 YEQTLKDDLADVK
+187 YQQTLKDDLADVE
-200 KVQADLEQKQS
+200 KVKADLETKQADL
-211 DLDAVIS
+211 DDVIS
-218 QKNEEINK
+218 QKNAEINK
-226 YSGDAAMQQ
+226 YSDDVEMQK
-235 ALAEEYARQESELDD
+235 ALAAEYAKQESELDD
-250 KLAEIARQEAAR
+250 KLAELARQEQQR

-269 EELRKQQEQQEDNN
+269 RETEQQQQDNN
-283 GGADDTDNS
+283 GGSDNS
-292 GSDDNSG
+292 GSDSDNSG
-299 GDDSN
+299 SN
-304 NTGGSSTGTGRFIW
+304 NGGSTTGSGQFIW

-357 ADSGVVTVAE
+357 ADAGVVTVAE

>member
-1 MRIDLYNIKKK
+1 MRIDLYKIKKK
-12 GMQMAVVTTG
+12 GMQVAVVTTG
-22 AVLMSFTSLFAVPGF
+22 ALLMSFTSIFAAPVF
-37 SVIAEETK
+37 SVHAEDTK
-45 EEVEQQKEEA
+45 EDVEQQKEEA
-55 QQGQAEAKANAEK
+55 QQAQEEANANAEK

-77 ATVNELDKQ
+77 AAVNELDKQ

-95 QKKQEAD
+95 EKKQQAE
-102 DLQTEIDETQTKLAE
+102 DLQNEIDETQTKLAE
-117 AQVSEDNQYV
+117 AQVSEDNQYE

-137 EEGDVEYIDAL
+137 EEGDVAYIDAL

-155 DSLNKSEYVDQLSSY
+155 DSLNKSEYVDQLSTY
-170 DQKQLDK
+170 DQKQLNK

-187 YEQTLKDDLADVK
+187 YQQTLKDDLADVE
-200 KVQADLEQKQS
+200 KVKADLETKQADL
-211 DLDAVIS
+211 DDVIS
-218 QKNEEINK
+218 QKNAEINK
-226 YSGDAAMQQ
+226 YSDDVEMQK
-235 ALAEEYARQESELDD
+235 ALAAEYAKQESELDD
-250 KLAEIARQEAAR
+250 KLAELARQEQQR

-269 EELRKQQEQQEDNN
+269 REAEQQQQDNN
-283 GGADDTDNS
+283 GGSDNS
-292 GSDDNSG
+292 GSDSDNSG
-299 GDDSN
+299 SN
-304 NTGGSSTGTGRFIW
+304 NGGSTTGSGQFIW

-357 ADSGVVTVAE
+357 ADAGVVTVAE

>member
-1 MRIDLYNIKKK
+1 MMRIDLYKIKKK
-12 GMQMAVVTTG
+12 GMQVAVVTTG
-22 AVLMSFTSLFAVPGF
+22 ALLMSFTSIFAAPVF
-37 SVIAEETK
+37 SVHAEETK
-45 EEVEQQKEEA
+45 EDVEQQKEEA
-55 QQGQAEAKANAEK
+55 QQAQEEANANAEK

-77 ATVNELDKQ
+77 AAVNELDKQ

-95 QKKQEAD
+95 EKKQQAE
-102 DLQTEIDETQTKLAE
+102 DLQNEIDETQTKLAE
-117 AQVSEDNQYV
+117 AQVSEDNQYE

-137 EEGDVEYIDAL
+137 EEGDVAYIDAL

-155 DSLNKSEYVDQLSSY
+155 DSLNKSEYVDQLSTY
-170 DQKQLDK
+170 DQKQLNK

-187 YEQTLKDDLADVK
+187 YQQTLKDDLADVE
-200 KVQADLEQKQS
+200 KVKADLETKQADL
-211 DLDAVIS
+211 DDVIS
-218 QKNEEINK
+218 QKNAEINK
-226 YSGDAAMQQ
+226 YSDDVEMQK
-235 ALAEEYARQESELDD
+235 ALAAEYAKQESELDD
-250 KLAEIARQEAAR
+250 KLAELARQEQQR

-269 EELRKQQEQQEDNN
+269 REAEQQQQDNN
-283 GGADDTDNS
+283 GGSDNS
-292 GSDDNSG
+292 GSDSDNSG
-299 GDDSN
+299 SN
-304 NTGGSSTGTGRFIW
+304 NGGSTTGSGQFIW

-345 DIGCSYGVPIAA
+345 DIGCSYGGPIAA
-357 ADSGVVTVAE
+357 ADAGVVTVAE

>member
-1 MRIDLYNIKKK
+1 MMRIDLYKIKKK
-12 GMQMAVVTTG
+12 GMQVAVVTTG
-22 AVLMSFTSLFAVPGF
+22 ALLMSFASIFAAPVF
-37 SVIAEETK
+37 SVHAEETK

-55 QQGQAEAKANAEK
+55 QQAQEEANANAEK

-77 ATVNELDKQ
+77 AAVNELDKQ

-95 QKKQEAD
+95 EKKQEAEN
-102 DLQTEIDETQTKLAE
+102 LQNEIDETQTKLAE
-117 AQVSEDNQYV
+117 AQVSEDNQYE

-137 EEGDVEYIDAL
+137 EEGDVAYIDAL

-155 DSLNKSEYVDQLSSY
+155 DSLNKSEYVDQLSTY
-170 DQKQLDK
+170 DQKQLNK

-187 YEQTLKDDLADVK
+187 YQQTLKDDLADVE
-200 KVQADLEQKQS
+200 KVKADLETKQADL
-211 DLDAVIS
+211 DDVIS
-218 QKNEEINK
+218 QKNAEINK
-226 YSGDAAMQQ
+226 YSDDVEMQK
-235 ALAEEYARQESELDD
+235 ALAAEYAKQESELDD
-250 KLAEIARQEAAR
+250 KLAELARQEQQR

-269 EELRKQQEQQEDNN
+269 REAEQQQQDNN
-283 GGADDTDNS
+283 GGSDNS
-292 GSDDNSG
+292 GSDSDNSG
-299 GDDSN
+299 SN
-304 NTGGSSTGTGRFIW
+304 NGGSTTGSGRFIW

>member
-1 MRIDLYNIKKK
+1 M
-12 GMQMAVVTTG
+12 T
-22 AVLMSFTSLFAVPGF
+22 FTSIFAAPVF
-37 SVIAEETK
+37 TVHAEETK
-45 EEVEQQKEEA
+45 EDVEQQKEEA
-55 QQGQAEAKANAEK
+55 QQAQEEANANAEK

-77 ATVNELDKQ
+77 AAVNELDKQ

-95 QKKQEAD
+95 EKKQQAE
-102 DLQTEIDETQTKLAE
+102 DLQNEIDETQTKLAE
-117 AQVSEDNQYV
+117 AQVSEDNQYE

-137 EEGDVEYIDAL
+137 EEGDVAYIDAL

-155 DSLNKSEYVDQLSSY
+155 DSLNKSEYVDQLSTY
-170 DQKQLDK
+170 DQKQLNK

-187 YEQTLKDDLADVK
+187 YQQTLKDDLADVE
-200 KVQADLEQKQS
+200 KVKADLETKQADL
-211 DLDAVIS
+211 DDVIS
-218 QKNEEINK
+218 QKNAEINK
-226 YSGDAAMQQ
+226 YSDDVEMQK
-235 ALAEEYARQESELDD
+235 ALAAEYAKQESELDD
-250 KLAEIARQEAAR
+250 KLAELARQEQQR

-269 EELRKQQEQQEDNN
+269 REAEQQQQDNN
-283 GGADDTDNS
+283 GGSDNS
-292 GSDDNSG
+292 GSDSDNSG
-299 GDDSN
+299 SN
-304 NTGGSSTGTGRFIW
+304 NGGSTTGSGQFIW

-357 ADSGVVTVAE
+357 ADAGVVTVAE